1 MSAKDESYYYKTG
14 YGFFLND
21 PEDGIYFFKEKAKRD
36 EAAKIAIKEYCDPV
50 DGWSEDVSNVIVG
63 IVTGSAQQID
73 IIKPIGKIDEDGCD
87 ENSEYWGDGVEYKC
101 NYAIKPVTPDTLEH
115 YFGLLAKSEQDEG
128 SLSLDFKQSQVVER
142 LFWEL
147 WDDALNENAML
158 LMDVGYNRV
167 TNWVV
172 AVWDS
177 SGVGITDAPR
187 VAYTDGLYSRA
198 EAMLAAAKQLVD
210 YIDGKKVAA

>member
-1 MSAKDESYYYKTG
+1 MTAKTSSHYYKKG
-14 YGFFLND
+14 LDYYLND
-21 PEDGIYFFKEKAKRD
+21 PENGIWFYSNEEQRDKEAV
-36 EAAKIAIKEYCDPV
+36 EAIHGYKDPV
-50 DGWSEDVSNVIVG
+50 DGWNEDVADISVG
-63 IVTGSAQQID
+63 VVTGSAVQID
-73 IIKPIGKIDEDGCD
+73 VVHPIVPIDEDGCD
-87 ENSEYWGDGVEYKC
+87 ENSEYWGDGFEYKC
-101 NYAIKPVTPDTLEH
+101 GYAIKPVTPDTLGH
-115 YFGLLAKSEQDEG
+115 YFGLLAKSEQDEEA
-128 SLSLDFKQSQVVER
+128 LSLDLKQSQVVER
-142 LFWEL
+142 LFWDL

-187 VAYTDGLYSRA
+187 VAYIDGLYSRA

-210 YIDGKKVAA
+210 YIDGKKVM

>member
-1 MSAKDESYYYKTG
+1 M
-14 YGFFLND
+14 
-21 PEDGIYFFKEKAKRD
+21 
-36 EAAKIAIKEYCDPV
+36 
-50 DGWSEDVSNVIVG
+50 
-63 IVTGSAQQID
+63 
-73 IIKPIGKIDEDGCD
+73 
-87 ENSEYWGDGVEYKC
+87 
-101 NYAIKPVTPDTLEH
+101 
-115 YFGLLAKSEQDEG
+115 
-128 SLSLDFKQSQVVER
+128 VER

-210 YIDGKKVAA
+210 YIDRRRWHHDPSKPKHSHWPTLQVLPHQAI